1 MADDDDDL
9 WDDDEDT
16 QKDKYLIFHLA
27 GEDYGIDIAHVT
39 EIIGIQKIT
48 EVPDM
53 PEFIKGVIN
62 LRGKVIP
69 VMDVR
74 GRFGFKPVEYNERT
88 CIIVVDMQDMAV
100 GLVVDQ
106 VQEVL
111 DIPEENIEPP
121 PSTGKNDRSEY
132 VSGMGKLGE
141 DVKILLDCRCLLGD
155 RDDEEPEDTGSD
167 NR

>member
-1 MADDDDDL
+1 MAEKDDE
-9 WDDDEDT
+9 WEDEDT

-27 GEDYGIDIAHVT
+27 GEDYGLDIAYVT

-53 PEFIKGVIN
+53 PEFIRGVIN

-74 GRFGFKPVEYNERT
+74 GRFGFEFKEYDERT
-88 CIIVVDMQDMAV
+88 CIIVVDMTDMAV

-121 PSTGKNDRSEY
+121 PSTGKNDRSDY

-141 DVKILLDCRCLLGD
+141 DVKILLDCQCLLNGKNVGG
-155 RDDEEPEDTGSD
+155 EDTPEEDSS
-167 NR
+167 